1 MNITEKITEAKELEF
16 VIFCIEN
23 IAQQLNVNAEIVY
36 KKLSE
41 SNIITE
47 YIVPCFEALHTQ
59 SREYIIDD
67 ILDVMEERDVKI

>member
-1 MNITEKITEAKELEF
+1 MNITEKITDAKELEF

-23 IAQQLNVNAEIVY
+23 VAQQLNVNAEIVY
-36 KKLSE
+36 KELNK

-47 YIVPCFEALHTQ
+47 YIVPCFETLHTQ
-59 SREYIIDD
+59 SKEYIVDE

>member
-23 IAQQLNVNAEIVY
+23 VAQQLDVNAEVVY
-36 KKLSE
+36 KGLSE
-41 SNIITE
+41 SNIISD

-59 SREYIIDD
+59 SREYIVDD
-67 ILDVMEERDVKI
+67 ILEVMEERDVKI

>member
-23 IAQQLNVNAEIVY
+23 VAQKLNVNAEIVY

-47 YIVPCFEALHTQ
+47 YIVPCFETLHTQ
-59 SREYIIDD
+59 SKEYIIDE

>member
-1 MNITEKITEAKELEF
+1 MNTTEKITEAKELEF

-23 IAQQLNVNAEIVY
+23 IAQHLNVNAEIVY

-41 SNIITE
+41 GNIITE

-59 SREYIIDD
+59 SKEYIIND
-67 ILDVMEERDVKI
+67 ILDLMQERDVKI